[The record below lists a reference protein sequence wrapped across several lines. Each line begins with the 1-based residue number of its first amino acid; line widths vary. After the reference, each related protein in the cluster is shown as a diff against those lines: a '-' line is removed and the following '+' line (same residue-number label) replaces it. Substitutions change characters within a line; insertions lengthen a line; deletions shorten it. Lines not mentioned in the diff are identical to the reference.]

1 MLLLSSLSLDAL
13 NSKKKKKKPSS
24 DLRNYQSGG
33 AREMRESG
41 A

>member
-13 NSKKKKKKPSS
+13 NSKKKKKPSS